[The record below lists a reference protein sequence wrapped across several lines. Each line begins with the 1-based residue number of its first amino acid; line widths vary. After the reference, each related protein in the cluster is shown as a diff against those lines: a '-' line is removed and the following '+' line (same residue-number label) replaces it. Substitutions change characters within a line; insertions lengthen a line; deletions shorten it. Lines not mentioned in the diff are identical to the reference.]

1 MNGLIVFCVLAVFG
15 YALLKVKKI
24 PFIKNPKRIGIQEK
38 PKKQE
43 IITRTYKFEM
53 ADFTNPLEFDKLI
66 YDCTKADSD
75 GLINDNAIIK
85 DFKYFV
91 LNENSINWL
100 YLTIVFS
107 LTD

>member
-1 MNGLIVFCVLAVFG
+1 MNGLVLVCLIAVFG
-15 YALLKVKKI
+15 YVLIKVKKI
-24 PFIKNPKRIGIQEK
+24 PVLKNQKKIGIQDK
-38 PKKQE
+38 PTKQE

-53 ADFTNPLEFDKLI
+53 SDFTNPLEFDKLI

-75 GLINDNAIIK
+75 SLINDNAIIK
-85 DFKYFV
+85 DFKTFIH
-91 LNENSINWL
+91 NDWL

>member
-1 MNGLIVFCVLAVFG
+1 MDNLILLCVLAVFG
-15 YALLKVKKI
+15 YALIKVKKI
-24 PFIKNPKRIGIQEK
+24 PVFKKNQKKIGIQDK
-38 PKKQE
+38 PTKQE

-53 ADFTNPLEFDKLI
+53 SDFTNPLEFDKLI

-85 DFKYFV
+85 DFKTFIH
-91 LNENSINWL
+91 NDWL

>member
-1 MNGLIVFCVLAVFG
+1 MNGLVLVCLIAVFG
-15 YALLKVKKI
+15 YALIKVKKI
-24 PFIKNPKRIGIQEK
+24 PVFKNQKKIGIQDK
-38 PKKQE
+38 PTKQE

-53 ADFTNPLEFDKLI
+53 SDFTNPLEFDKLI

-75 GLINDNAIIK
+75 SLINDNAIIK
-85 DFKYFV
+85 DFKTFIH
-91 LNENSINWL
+91 NDWL